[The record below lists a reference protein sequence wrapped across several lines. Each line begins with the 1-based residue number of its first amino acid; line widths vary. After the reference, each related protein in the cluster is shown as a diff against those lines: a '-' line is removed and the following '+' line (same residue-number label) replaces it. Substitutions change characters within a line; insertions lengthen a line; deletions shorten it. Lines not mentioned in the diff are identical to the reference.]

1 MLILTGEWNTLRC
14 QSIKLFDYSTL
25 SLICATLSTSRAF
38 SADFSSCRFKASNF
52 RGEFHG
58 LRKHPTENRILGTLP
73 RMEYNRLLSYLK
85 RVALGEGQILNEADE
100 VVSAAYFPNDSEVS
114 LLYECRIIQRLTT
127 GSRVQ
132 LNSCPADQLPQL
144 HQSSIR
150 RAPLAH

>member
-1 MLILTGEWNTLRC
+1 
-14 QSIKLFDYSTL
+14 
-25 SLICATLSTSRAF
+25 
-38 SADFSSCRFKASNF
+38 
-52 RGEFHG
+52 
-58 LRKHPTENRILGTLP
+58 
-73 RMEYNRLLSYLK
+73 MEYNRLLSYLK